1 MQTTLRIGDK
11 VVYPAHGVGEVTAI
25 ERREISGFDQTFYV
39 LSIMNTGMTVLVPT
53 NNARSTGMREVIDAS
68 QVNSVF
74 RTLRRKASKMPKV
87 TWNRKQ
93 REYTEKIKAGSIHGV
108 AEVFRELSLIG
119 ANKELSFSE
128 RKLLDTVRGLLV
140 TEIACAKA
148 CPAEEVQL
156 KMDAIFAKYRSAE
169 AA

>member
-25 ERREISGFDQTFYV
+25 ERREISGLKQTFYV
-39 LSIMNTGMTVLVPT
+39 LRILNSGMIVLVPT
-53 NNARSTGMREVIDAS
+53 NNARSSGLREVIPAEK
-68 QVNSVF
+68 VNSVY
-74 RTLRRKASKMPKV
+74 RTLRKKATKTPKV

-119 ANKELSFSE
+119 ATKELSFSE

-140 TEIACAKA
+140 TEIACARS

-156 KMDAIFAKYRSAE
+156 KMDAIFAKYSAAE
-169 AA
+169 VA